1 LITKLKVI
9 LKYILATFFVL
20 AGLNHFRV
28 PDFYVKI
35 VPPYLPFHLLL
46 VYVSGFLE
54 IVLGV
59 ALLVPRYKRMAAW
72 GLIALLVAV
81 FPANIHMAV
90 NPDAFPA
97 YSPTMLWAR
106 LPLQAVLV
114 IWAFWYTR
122 PDTVDVIA
130 RA

>member
-9 LKYILATFFVL
+9 LKYALAIFFVL
-20 AGLNHFRV
+20 AGINHFRV

-35 VPPYLPFHLLL
+35 VPPYLPFPLLL
-46 VYVSGFLE
+46 VYVSGFFE

-59 ALLVPRYKRMAAW
+59 GLLVPRYKRMAAW
-72 GLIALLVAV
+72 GLIALLIAV
-81 FPANIHMAV
+81 FPANIYMAV

-97 YSPTMLWAR
+97 YSPAMLSAR
-106 LPLQAVLV
+106 LPLQALLVTWVL
-114 IWAFWYTR
+114 WYTR
-122 PDTVDVIA
+122 SDTVDAIA

>member
-1 LITKLKVI
+1 MITKLKVI
-9 LKYILATFFVL
+9 LKYILAIFFVL
-20 AGLNHFRV
+20 AGSNHFRV
-28 PDFYVKI
+28 PDSYVKI

-46 VYVSGFLE
+46 VYVSGFFE

-81 FPANIHMAV
+81 FPANIHMVV
-90 NPDAFPA
+90 NPEAFPA
-97 YSPTMLWAR
+97 YSPAMLWAR

-122 PDTVDVIA
+122 PDPVDVIA